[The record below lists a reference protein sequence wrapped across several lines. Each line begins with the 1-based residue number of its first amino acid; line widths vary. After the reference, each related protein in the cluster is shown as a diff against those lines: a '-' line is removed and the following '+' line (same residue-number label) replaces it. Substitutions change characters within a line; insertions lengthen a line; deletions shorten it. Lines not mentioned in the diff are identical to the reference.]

1 MRTHAVWVARVAWL
15 AWALLAGLAVLL
27 DTLTTEGFGEAWV
40 AILIMGPFMTVGAIV
55 ISRQPH
61 NTIGRLCCA
70 IGLLGILG
78 AVLAGEYARY
88 ALGPRGSLPGGV
100 AMAC

>member
-1 MRTHAVWVARVAWL
+1 
-15 AWALLAGLAVLL
+15 
-27 DTLTTEGFGEAWV
+27 
-40 AILIMGPFMTVGAIV
+40 MGPFMTVGAIV